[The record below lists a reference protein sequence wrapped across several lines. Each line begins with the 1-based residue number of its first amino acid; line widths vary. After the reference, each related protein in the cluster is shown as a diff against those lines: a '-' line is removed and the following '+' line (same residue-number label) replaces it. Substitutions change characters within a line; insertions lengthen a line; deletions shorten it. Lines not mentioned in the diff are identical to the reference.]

1 MERSLSKQ
9 GCAAV
14 SLARILSCKKINL
27 DFERI
32 FKGFKICEGVKSNHF
47 SKHKSRFDLIQIKI
61 YMLQYIR
68 KNPKIFFIT
77 VFHFSTNTF
86 RVSTEMIWL
95 NPAKVGRKLFVTFR
109 IFENLDLDAFQDL
122 ALRLIV
128 ASPAPPSHR
137 GHDGFVVAVGVSVE
151 VRAW

>member
-1 MERSLSKQ
+1 ML
-9 GCAAV
+9 
-14 SLARILSCKKINL
+14 LYKK
-27 DFERI
+27 
-32 FKGFKICEGVKSNHF
+32 
-47 SKHKSRFDLIQIKI
+47 
-61 YMLQYIR
+61 
-68 KNPKIFFIT
+68 KNPKMFIIT